1 MPAYLTAADEKTWPH
16 SYQDNFAGMTDVS
29 MLIVFGNFNH
39 LYTVTD
45 WIQFPREE
53 IQRTLQ
59 TYLSGI
65 PNLGNLVR
73 YLNN

>member
-1 MPAYLTAADEKTWPH
+1 
-16 SYQDNFAGMTDVS
+16 MTDVS